1 VGTSHRPVAGGTRPR
16 VADLCVVRPGAAGPH
31 LRWAGAPPAA
41 AGLLGGLGWDE
52 RAAVVLH
59 EFAGLSVPEIASLLG
74 RPAGEVAHR
83 LQTAEATLAG
93 AGPRS

>member
-1 VGTSHRPVAGGTRPR
+1 
-16 VADLCVVRPGAAGPH
+16 VRPGAAGPH

-59 EFAGLSVPEIASLLG
+59 EFAVLSVPEIASLLG